1 MLDFAIAWLHHW
13 AEIMPLPWFTFLGA
27 ILEEIIV
34 PIPSP
39 LVMTL
44 GGSLAASVNSG
55 VAYLLLLALTGTA
68 GKSIGSYGI
77 YLVADKFEN
86 VVAGRW
92 GKYIGISHQQIEAIG
107 KRLGK
112 GWKDNIVIFI
122 LRALPIMP
130 TAPVSFVAG
139 LLKMDVKGYVISTA
153 LGVFVRNIF
162 YLYLGYTSL
171 GALEKINENLAS
183 SESIGSLIVLILIAG
198 LIYYIYRKRRELWKE
213 APAPKT
219 IEPE

>member
-1 MLDFAIAWLHHW
+1 
-13 AEIMPLPWFTFLGA
+13 MPLPWFTFLGA

-44 GGSLAASVNSG
+44 GGSLAASVESG
-55 VAYLLLLALTGTA
+55 APYLLLLALTGTA

-77 YLVADKFEN
+77 YLIADKMED
-86 VVAGRW
+86 VVTGRF
-92 GKYIGISHQQIEAIG
+92 GKYIGISHIQIEAIG

-112 GWKDNIVIFI
+112 GWKDNVAIFL

-130 TAPVSFVAG
+130 TAPVSIVAG

-171 GALEKINENLAS
+171 GALENINENLAS
-183 SESIGSLIVLILIAG
+183 WESIGSITILILIAA
-198 LIYYIYRKRRELWKE
+198 LVLYIYKKRRELWKE
-213 APAPKT
+213 APSTEKSEPKV
-219 IEPE
+219 E